1 MKKVYVIT
9 FQKALNYGAAL
20 QAYALAKY
28 LRSSNFEV
36 EIINYAPTY
45 FLLQTYRPAKGI
57 KKSFDKLKKIL
68 AFSAFSSKHLPLTKN
83 IYFTSKSITKISDG
97 DAFICGSDQI
107 WNYRLTGGKFD
118 KAFFLDFVP
127 ADSRRIA
134 YAASAGSIRVHDH
147 ISEVKELTSKFHAI
161 GAREETLASDLE
173 GMIDNTRLTVVVD
186 PSLLIK
192 DYVDVF
198 DQRRIPVTK
207 YILSYVVGSG
217 EMLDKY
223 EQAVTELKKT
233 TDIPVIHIGAKHVN
247 SADINILDVSP
258 GEWVSFI
265 KNSEFVITNSF
276 HGTAFSINF
285 EKQFIFIPHIV
296 ENLNARQTTLL
307 ARVGLM
313 NRCALHTKDIKFDKQ
328 AINYSEVS
336 PKLESVVHASKQFL
350 LESLR

>member
-1 MKKVYVIT
+1 MKKIYIIT

-20 QAYALAKY
+20 QAYALAKF
-28 LRSSNFEV
+28 LRSSDFEV
-36 EIINYAPTY
+36 EIIDYVPTY
-45 FLLQTYRPAKGI
+45 FMLQTYRPAKGI
-57 KKSFDKLKKIL
+57 KKSIEKFKKIL
-68 AFSAFSSKHLPLTKN
+68 AFNAFSSKHLPLTKS
-83 IYFTSKSITKISDG
+83 IYFSSRSISKISDG

-127 ADSRRIA
+127 AGARRIA

-173 GMIDNTRLTVVVD
+173 DMVDKTRLTVVVD

-192 DYVDVF
+192 DYIDVY
-198 DQRRIPVTK
+198 DQRRIPATK

-217 EMLDKY
+217 EMLARY

-233 TDIPVIHIGAKHVN
+233 TNIPVIHIGAKHIN
-247 SADINILDVSP
+247 SADINILDISP

-265 KNSEFVITNSF
+265 KNADFVITNSF
-276 HGTAFSINF
+276 HGTAFSINL
-285 EKQFIFIPHIV
+285 EKQFIFIPHTI

-313 NRCALHTKDIKFDKQ
+313 NRCAHHTKDVRYDKQ

-336 PKLESVVHASKQFL
+336 PKLESVVHASKHFL

>member
-1 MKKVYVIT
+1 MKKIYIVT

-20 QAYALAKY
+20 QAYALAKF

-36 EIINYAPTY
+36 EIIDYVPTY
-45 FLLQTYRPAKGI
+45 FMLQTYRPAKGI
-57 KKSFDKLKKIL
+57 KKSIEKFKKIL
-68 AFSAFSSKHLPLTKN
+68 AFRAFASKHLPLTN
-83 IYFTSKSITKISDG
+83 TTYFSSKSISRISDG

-127 ADSRRIA
+127 AGARRIA

-147 ISEVKELTSKFHAI
+147 TSEVKELTSKFHAI

-173 GMIDNTRLTVVVD
+173 DMVDNTPLTVVVD

-192 DYVDVF
+192 DYIDVY
-198 DQRRIPVTK
+198 DQRRIPATS

-217 EMLDKY
+217 EMLARY
-223 EQAVTELKKT
+223 EQAVIELKKT
-233 TDIPVIHIGAKHVN
+233 TNIPVIHIGAKHIN
-247 SADINILDVSP
+247 SADVNILDISP

-265 KNSEFVITNSF
+265 KNADFVITNSF

-285 EKQFIFIPHIV
+285 EKQFVFIPHIIA
-296 ENLNARQTTLL
+296 NLNARQTTLL
-307 ARVGLM
+307 AKVGLM
-313 NRCALHTKDIKFDKQ
+313 NRCANHTKDVKYDKQ
-328 AINYSEVS
+328 AINYNEVS
-336 PKLESVVHASKQFL
+336 PKLESVVHASKHFL

>member
-20 QAYALAKY
+20 QAYALAKF

-36 EIINYAPTY
+36 EIIDYMPTY
-45 FLLQTYRPAKGI
+45 FMLQTYRPAKGI
-57 KKSFDKLKKIL
+57 KKSIEKFKKIL
-68 AFSAFSSKHLPLTKN
+68 AFSSFSSKHLPLTKN
-83 IYFTSKSITKISDG
+83 RYFSSKSISRISDG

-127 ADSRRIA
+127 AESRRIA

-147 ISEVKELTSKFHAI
+147 TSEVKELTSKFYAI

-173 GMIDNTRLTVVVD
+173 NIIDKNRLAVVVD

-192 DYVDVF
+192 DYIDVY
-198 DQRRIPVTK
+198 DQQRIPATK

-217 EMLDKY
+217 EMLARY
-223 EQAVTELKKT
+223 EQAVAELKKST
-233 TDIPVIHIGAKHVN
+233 NIPVIHIGAKHIN

-265 KNSEFVITNSF
+265 KNADFVITNSF
-276 HGTAFSINF
+276 HGTAFSINL
-285 EKQFIFIPHIV
+285 EKQFIFIPHILK
-296 ENLNARQTTLL
+296 NLNARQTTLL
-307 ARVGLM
+307 NRVGLM
-313 NRCALHTKDIKFDKQ
+313 SRCANDTNDIRYDKH
-328 AINYSEVS
+328 AIDYSEVS
-336 PKLESVVHASKQFL
+336 PKLESVVLASKQFL

>member
-1 MKKVYVIT
+1 MKKIYIIT

-20 QAYALAKY
+20 QAYALAKF
-28 LRSSNFEV
+28 LRSSAFDV
-36 EIINYAPTY
+36 EIIDYIPTY
-45 FLLQTYRPAKGI
+45 FMLQTYRPAKGI
-57 KKSFDKLKKIL
+57 KKSVEKFKKIVSFR
-68 AFSAFSSKHLPLTKN
+68 AFSKKHLPLTQKT
-83 IYFTSKSITKISDG
+83 YFSSKAISRIADG

-127 ADSRRIA
+127 THSRRIA
-134 YAASAGSIRVHDH
+134 YAASAGSIRVRDH
-147 ISEVKELTSKFHAI
+147 SSEVKKLTSMFHAI

-173 GMIDNTRLTVVVD
+173 ELIDNPRLTVVVD

-192 DYVDVF
+192 DYIDVY
-198 DQRRIPVTK
+198 DLGRIPDSK

-217 EMLDKY
+217 DMLVKY
-223 EQAVTELKKT
+223 EQAIIELKKT
-233 TDIPVIHIGAKHVN
+233 TNIPIIHIGAKHIN
-247 SADINILDVSP
+247 SADINILDISP

-265 KNSEFVITNSF
+265 KNANFVITNSF

-285 EKQFIFIPHIV
+285 EKQFIFIPHII

-307 ARVGLM
+307 AKVGLM
-313 NRCALHTKDIKFDKQ
+313 DRCANQTTDVKYDAQ
-328 AINYSEVS
+328 AINYNQVS
-336 PKLESVVHASKQFL
+336 PKLHSIVHTSKQFL

>member
-1 MKKVYVIT
+1 MKKVYIIT

-20 QAYALAKY
+20 QAYALAKF
-28 LRSSNFEV
+28 LRSSDFEV
-36 EIINYAPTY
+36 EIIDYMPTY
-45 FLLQTYRPAKGI
+45 FMFQTYRPAKGI
-57 KKSFDKLKKIL
+57 KKSIEKFKKIL

-83 IYFTSKSITKISDG
+83 RYFSSKSISKISDG

-118 KAFFLDFVP
+118 KAFFLDFAP
-127 ADSRRIA
+127 AETRRIA

-147 ISEVKELTSKFHAI
+147 TSEVKELTSKFYAI

-173 GMIDNTRLTVVVD
+173 DMIDKTRLTVVVD

-192 DYVDVF
+192 DYIDVY
-198 DQRRIPVTK
+198 DQQRIPATK

-217 EMLDKY
+217 EMLAKY
-223 EQAVTELKKT
+223 EDAVIELKKT
-233 TDIPVIHIGAKHVN
+233 TNIPIIHIGAKHIN
-247 SADINILDVSP
+247 SADVNILDISP

-265 KNSEFVITNSF
+265 KNADFVITNSF
-276 HGTAFSINF
+276 HGTAFSINL
-285 EKQFIFIPHIV
+285 EKQFIFIPHIL

-307 ARVGLM
+307 NRVGLM
-313 NRCALHTKDIKFDKQ
+313 NRCANDTKDVRYDEQ